1 MEGAAPQTDLLPR
14 VALGHR
20 PCTSHDGVKTRE
32 MGCSIFAKWFADIF
46 STRIENL
53 IIRMDLH
60 AHTHS
65 PRKTRNTYTLRRS
78 LACNCERTWRTANVP
93 CVNPEAGGPAL
104 FSVSENL
111 CSLFRAPVKHGAPC
125 DAPLPPQPRLWAPRA
140 SPSHLH
146 CHVLSPGGPHLF
158 FCPRCRCSLRHRE
171 GSAGVNIRILFFLVI
186 LSILKYGELSHK
198 RRWDR

>member
-20 PCTSHDGVKTRE
+20 PCTSRDGVKTRE

-53 IIRMDLH
+53 ILWTYTPTHTLH
-60 AHTHS
+60 VRHVTHTHS
-65 PRKTRNTYTLRRS
+65 DAVSHVTVRGPGAQLTSPALTRRR
-78 LACNCERTWRTANVP
+78 AAP
-93 CVNPEAGGPAL
+93 L

-140 SPSHLH
+140 PPSHLH

-171 GSAGVNIRILFFLVI
+171 GSAGVNIRILFFLAI
-186 LSILKYGELSHK
+186 LSILKHAELSHK

>member
-104 FSVSENL
+104 FCVGKPVLTLPSSRQTR
-111 CSLFRAPVKHGAPC
+111 CSLRRPPATAAPPLGPRAP
-125 DAPLPPQPRLWAPRA
+125 
-140 SPSHLH
+140 PSHLH